1 MIEAGL
7 THTTRMTVTEHD
19 TAAVQGSG
27 DMAVLATPRMMAMME
42 NAAMLAVA
50 SELPEGSTTVGGHIS
65 SSHLKP
71 TPVGATVEATAL
83 LEKVEGRRLTFA
95 VRATQDGVTIG
106 EGTHLRFVVDRERF
120 LAKVN

>member
-7 THTTRMTVTEHD
+7 THTTRMTVTDND

-95 VRATQDGVTIG
+95 VRATQGGVTIG